1 MDSFVITI
9 DGPAGSGKTTTARA
23 LAQRLNFDLLES
35 GAIYRYLT
43 WRLWREGKDIKD
55 FTTENELRRYLLAL
69 LSTLIVELTPQ
80 GTKLIYQEKELAEE
94 LRQREVEERVSLVS
108 ANPIVREMINVFL
121 RGLVADKRVVTEGR
135 DMGSVVFPEA
145 KLKIYLTAD
154 IEVRAKRRY
163 RDVNDRDFE
172 AVLHN
177 LTQRDT
183 MDSQRGVAPLKKP
196 EDAIV
201 IDTTNLTVEEV
212 VNMIMS
218 LESLSR
224 DEK

>member
-43 WRLWREGKDIKD
+43 WRLWSEGKDFHA
-55 FTTENELRRYLLAL
+55 FTTEDELRRYLRDL
-69 LSTLIVELTPQ
+69 LSTLVAKLTPQ
-80 GTKLIYQEKELAEE
+80 GTKLIYQGKELVEE
-94 LRQREVEERVSLVS
+94 LRQREVEERVSFIS
-108 ANPIVREMINVFL
+108 ANPIVREMVNAFL
-121 RGLVADKRVVTEGR
+121 RGLVEDKRVVTEGR

-154 IEVRAKRRY
+154 IEVRAKRRH

-183 MDSQRGVAPLKKP
+183 LDSQREVAPLKKP

-201 IDTTNLTVEEV
+201 IDTTNLSVEEV
-212 VNMIMS
+212 VDMIMS
-218 LESLSR
+218 LVSLPR